1 MGEFIDYS
9 KRIKSARST
18 PQHSPPLE
26 DRDEVGRNSARLTRG
41 DEDEQHLQT
50 PRRPSRKKSR
60 SSSRYR
66 TAEEDEDGEVNG
78 QSGEVEDPGE
88 RHFLAASPLDGR
100 NGPQI
105 VDYSVRPKSSTFTE
119 DFEAPPSPSAIPAK
133 DFDDQED
140 ADADEEEDH
149 RPPPRSAPRRR
160 SSVSAAKPQPPVS
173 PTLQKPKSPPVSPK
187 PSGPRKLVRKKSKSA
202 RDFEAE
208 MAALNVNG
216 VAAHSQPQNHVSPTS
231 SKSGDG
237 YISPPPQYQERPLSR
252 TRSRSRSRAS
262 ATSPPP
268 APAPS
273 SPPTRAY
280 SQSSSRPYN
289 NDLPSRN
296 DDEDPLSL
304 TPQDRHYLSR
314 ILINLQMQKEFS
326 ALSKVGTLT
335 RYGNPFLSV
344 ATGPNSKPRRADE
357 AKGGWFGLL
366 GGGAE
371 KRDPAFEGYRW
382 DEEDVEDSPI
392 CQYLYWRFLYNMPG
406 LRNAKLEYWQENI
419 QPFFDSFA
427 ERDLSSTVER
437 GEVTK
442 RRMLSL
448 GFVRVLGTYYSTCY
462 RPLGPSAPAR
472 PTISMMRKIDLLVPG
487 SMDNMWKILFPDRRV
502 GYNAWVAVVQEK
514 EERGGTAFRIV
525 SRVVV
530 APGQPL
536 YHALQSWPAIQS
548 FASSLASLDPQNRLD
563 LPLLPHASS
572 STPPSR
578 QTIQRY
584 LRLLV
589 ITLSAPPPSLE
600 GSPALTSA
608 REKLESFLLGSSSN
622 QKISGR
628 DLAEWVRRGEEEE
641 DKDDKKHVRWVEM
654 GRKVKKLRT
663 TWANYR
669 KALIEGDEIDKSM
682 AQVRRVAQTS
692 SLPAE
697 YRDAEEWATIWV
709 AGMLHYIFAGSV
721 NGPEILN
728 ILKSFHSLIPYG
740 PIKLGLSLVNPTLAI
755 RAIVQLLL
763 GQPAGQLSL
772 FQRIWQI
779 VCNAANRHQR
789 KLIEKFRKQLGH
801 DSICD
806 ALHAHVQEGYVQR
819 QKTKKE
825 ALDRD
830 EDIVLTILRERGS
843 QRDYELVEGWHED
856 FVESGGDPTHSS
868 GAKSFAD
875 LKELLAAY
883 YRYRDREQV
892 LAIALEA
899 NTPRLLHASI
909 ATFYQ
914 TIHDVANA
922 SKLSE
927 RVGDIQYFLD
937 DMIKCCETGKMT
949 RADFINLARRH
960 HEKVYY
966 FVRELATGNEHLLDP
981 LLDWSRSGL
990 SFIRSGIPPSRSA
1003 SHDSPSKR
1011 AGVDLDALLPSNP
1024 KKREKILREVRSQ
1037 VKWTRFKKAQTDMQ
1051 LRIDLLQADA
1061 GDRKQSWEWK
1071 LDREAL
1077 WQDFLAQLPQEE
1089 VVREPEGLETRM
1101 GPGGDLE
1108 WAWWA
1113 GKDVFGAADK
1123 VGVVKAHRESAGE
1136 AYREVEKE
1144 DKPAAGK
1151 IGGAMLGRKLSRR
1164 SSNVSQVRKDGYR
1177 DAEEDDEA
1185 YEDGEDTFANGRWK
1199 RAEEEKL
1206 AIPAAKIEAT
1216 RGLLGK
1222 YIDQIKDSL
1231 AEARKRQIK

>member
-26 DRDEVGRNSARLTRG
+26 DHDEVKSARSARG
-41 DEDEQHLQT
+41 DDEDEQHLQP
-50 PRRPSRKKSR
+50 PRRPSRRKSR

-78 QSGEVEDPGE
+78 RSGQVEETGAK
-88 RHFLAASPLDGR
+88 HFLAASPLDGR

-105 VDYSVRPKSSTFTE
+105 VDYARHGRPKPSTFTE
-119 DFEAPPSPSAIPAK
+119 DFEAPPSPSAIPVK
-133 DFDDQED
+133 DSDDQDDD
-140 ADADEEEDH
+140 AADEEEDH
-149 RPPPRSAPRRR
+149 RPPPRSASRRR
-160 SSVSAAKPQPPVS
+160 SSVSAAKPPVS
-173 PTLQKPKSPPVSPK
+173 PTLQKPKSPPVLPK
-187 PSGPRKLVRKKSKSA
+187 PSGPRKLVRKKSKAA
-202 RDFEAE
+202 RDFETE

-216 VAAHSQPQNHVSPTS
+216 GAAHSQPRNHVSPTS
-231 SKSGDG
+231 PRSEDG

-252 TRSRSRSRAS
+252 TRSRSRSRTSAAS
-262 ATSPPP
+262 PSP
-268 APAPS
+268 APTPS

-289 NDLPSRN
+289 NDAPSRN
-296 DDEDPLSL
+296 EDDDPLSL

-326 ALSKVGTLT
+326 ALSQVGTLT

-344 ATGPNSKPRRADE
+344 ATGPNSKPRRAE
-357 AKGGWFGLL
+357 ETKGGLFGLL
-366 GGGAE
+366 GGGGE

-382 DEEDVEDSPI
+382 DEDDVEDSPI

-448 GFVRVLGTYYSTCY
+448 GFVR
-462 RPLGPSAPAR
+462 
-472 PTISMMRKIDLLVPG
+472 IDLLVPG
-487 SMDNMWKILFPDRRV
+487 SMDNMWRIVFPDRRV
-502 GYNAWVAVVQEK
+502 GYNAWIAVVQEK

-536 YHALQSWPAIQS
+536 YHALQSWSAIQS

-572 STPPSR
+572 SSPPSR
-578 QTIQRY
+578 RTIQRY

-641 DKDDKKHVRWVEM
+641 DKDDKRHVRWVEV

-789 KLIEKFRKQLGH
+789 KLIDKFRKQLGH

-914 TIHDVANA
+914 TIHNVANA

-937 DMIKCCETGKMT
+937 DMIKCCETGKTT

-966 FVRELATGNEHLLDP
+966 FVRELATNNEHLLDP

-1061 GDRKQSWEWK
+1061 GERKQSWEWK

-1077 WQDFLAQLPQEE
+1077 WQDFLAQLPEEE

-1113 GKDVFGAADK
+1113 GKDVIGAADK

-1164 SSNVSQVRKDGYR
+1164 SSNVSQVRKDGYH
-1177 DAEEDDEA
+1177 DEDEDEA
-1185 YEDGEDTFANGRWK
+1185 YEDGDATFANGR
-1199 RAEEEKL
+1199 RNSAEGEKL
-1206 AIPAAKIEAT
+1206 AIPAVKIEAT
-1216 RGLLGK
+1216 RGLLGR
-1222 YIDQIKDSL
+1222 YIDRIKDSL

>member
-26 DRDEVGRNSARLTRG
+26 DHDEVKSAR
-41 DEDEQHLQT
+41 
-50 PRRPSRKKSR
+50 KSR

-78 QSGEVEDPGE
+78 RSGQVEETGAK
-88 RHFLAASPLDGR
+88 HFLAASPLDGR

-105 VDYSVRPKSSTFTE
+105 VDYARHGRPKPSTFTE
-119 DFEAPPSPSAIPAK
+119 DFEAPPSPSAIPVK
-133 DFDDQED
+133 DSDDQDDD
-140 ADADEEEDH
+140 AADEEEDH
-149 RPPPRSAPRRR
+149 RPPPRSASRRR
-160 SSVSAAKPQPPVS
+160 SSVSAAKPPVS
-173 PTLQKPKSPPVSPK
+173 PTLQKPKSPPVLPK
-187 PSGPRKLVRKKSKSA
+187 PSGPRKLVRKKSKAA
-202 RDFEAE
+202 RDFETE

-216 VAAHSQPQNHVSPTS
+216 GAAHSQPRNHVSPTS
-231 SKSGDG
+231 PRSEDG

-252 TRSRSRSRAS
+252 TRSRSRSRTSAAS
-262 ATSPPP
+262 PSP
-268 APAPS
+268 APTPS

-289 NDLPSRN
+289 NDAPSRN
-296 DDEDPLSL
+296 EDDDPLSL

-326 ALSKVGTLT
+326 ALSQVGTLT

-344 ATGPNSKPRRADE
+344 ATGPNSKPRRAE
-357 AKGGWFGLL
+357 ETKGGLFGLL
-366 GGGAE
+366 GGGGE

-382 DEEDVEDSPI
+382 DEDDVEDSPI

-487 SMDNMWKILFPDRRV
+487 SMDNMWRIVFPDRRV
-502 GYNAWVAVVQEK
+502 GYNAWIAVVQEK
-514 EERGGTAFRIV
+514 EERGGTARPP
-525 SRVVV
+525 S
-530 APGQPL
+530 
-536 YHALQSWPAIQS
+536 
-548 FASSLASLDPQNRLD
+548 
-563 LPLLPHASS
+563 
-572 STPPSR
+572 PPSR
-578 QTIQRY
+578 FLLVPPSRRTIQRY

-641 DKDDKKHVRWVEM
+641 DKDDKRHVRWVEV

-789 KLIEKFRKQLGH
+789 KLIDKFRKQLGH

-914 TIHDVANA
+914 TIHNVANA

-937 DMIKCCETGKMT
+937 DMIKCCETGKTT

-966 FVRELATGNEHLLDP
+966 FVRELATNNEHLLDP

-1061 GDRKQSWEWK
+1061 GERKQSWEWK

-1077 WQDFLAQLPQEE
+1077 WQDFLAQLPEEE

-1113 GKDVFGAADK
+1113 GKDVIGAADK

-1164 SSNVSQVRKDGYR
+1164 SSNVSQVRKDGYH
-1177 DAEEDDEA
+1177 DEDEDEA
-1185 YEDGEDTFANGRWK
+1185 YEDGDATFANGR
-1199 RAEEEKL
+1199 RNSAEGEKL
-1206 AIPAAKIEAT
+1206 AIPAVKIEAT
-1216 RGLLGK
+1216 RGLLGR
-1222 YIDQIKDSL
+1222 YIDRIKDSL
-1231 AEARKRQIK
+1231 AEARKRQI

>member
-26 DRDEVGRNSARLTRG
+26 DRDEVGANSSARSARSDDT
-41 DEDEQHLQT
+41 DKQHLKP

-66 TAEEDEDGEVNG
+66 TAEEDGDDEVNG
-78 QSGEVEDPGE
+78 RSGEVEDPGE
-88 RHFLAASPLDGR
+88 KHFLVRTFLSCHSLTAAGLTRVAEIQAASPLDGR
-100 NGPQI
+100 NAAQI
-105 VDYSVRPKSSTFTE
+105 VDYRRNGGRPKSSTFTE
-119 DFEAPPSPSAIPAK
+119 DFEAPPSPSAIPVK
-133 DFDDQED
+133 QVDDQDDAD
-140 ADADEEEDH
+140 ADADEEDDH
-149 RPPPRSAPRRR
+149 RPPPRTSTRRR
-160 SSVSAAKPQPPVS
+160 SSVSAAKPPIS
-173 PTLQKPKSPPVSPK
+173 PTLSKPKAPPISSQ
-187 PSGPRKLVRKKSKSA
+187 PSGPRKLVRRKSKST
-202 RDFEAE
+202 RELEVE
-208 MAALNVNG
+208 MAALSVG
-216 VAAHSQPQNHVSPTS
+216 VGAAAHSQPRDHVSPTS

-237 YISPPPQYQERPLSR
+237 YISPPPQYQERSVSR
-252 TRSRSRSRAS
+252 THSRNRSRTS
-262 ATSPPP
+262 AASPPP
-268 APAPS
+268 PQARS

-289 NDLPSRN
+289 NDVPSPDN
-296 DDEDPLSL
+296 DDDFLSL

-314 ILINLQMQKEFS
+314 ILVNLQMQKEFS
-326 ALSKVGTLT
+326 ALSQVGTLT

-344 ATGPNSKPRRADE
+344 ATGPNSKPRRTEE
-357 AKGGWFGLL
+357 AKGGLFGLL
-366 GGGAE
+366 GGGGD
-371 KRDPAFEGYRW
+371 KRDPGFDGYRW
-382 DEEDVEDSPI
+382 DEDDVEDSPI

-487 SMDNMWKILFPDRRV
+487 SMDSMWGIVFPDRRV

-514 EERGGTAFRIV
+514 EERGGGMAFRIV

-536 YHALQSWPAIQS
+536 YHALQSWSAIQS
-548 FASSLASLDPQNRLD
+548 FASSLASLDSQNRLD
-563 LPLLPHASS
+563 LPLLPRASS
-572 STPPSR
+572 PSPPSR
-578 QTIQRY
+578 QAIQRY

-608 REKLESFLLGSSSN
+608 REKLESFLLGSAGN
-622 QKISGR
+622 QKISNR

-641 DKDDKKHVRWVEM
+641 DEDDKKHVKWVEM

-721 NGPEILN
+721 NGSEILN

-825 ALDRD
+825 ALDCD

-856 FVESGGDPTHSS
+856 FVDSGGDPTHSS

-937 DMIKCCETGKMT
+937 DMIKCCETGKTT

-966 FVRELATGNEHLLDP
+966 FVRELATNNEHLLDP

-990 SFIRSGIPPSRSA
+990 TFIHTGIPPSRSSA
-1003 SHDSPSKR
+1003 HCSPSKR
-1011 AGVDLDALLPSNP
+1011 ASVDLDSLLPSNP
-1024 KKREKILREVRSQ
+1024 KKREKIVREVRSQ
-1037 VKWTRFKKAQTDMQ
+1037 VKWTRYKKAQNDMQ

-1061 GDRKQSWEWK
+1061 GERKQSWEWK
-1071 LDREAL
+1071 LDRVAL
-1077 WQDFLAQLPQEE
+1077 WQEFLAQLPEEE
-1089 VVREPEGLETRM
+1089 VAREP
-1101 GPGGDLE
+1101 
-1108 WAWWA
+1108 A
-1113 GKDVFGAADK
+1113 G
-1123 VGVVKAHRESAGE
+1123 
-1136 AYREVEKE
+1136 
-1144 DKPAAGK
+1144 
-1151 IGGAMLGRKLSRR
+1151 
-1164 SSNVSQVRKDGYR
+1164 
-1177 DAEEDDEA
+1177 
-1185 YEDGEDTFANGRWK
+1185 
-1199 RAEEEKL
+1199 
-1206 AIPAAKIEAT
+1206 
-1216 RGLLGK
+1216 
-1222 YIDQIKDSL
+1222 
-1231 AEARKRQIK
+1231 